1 MKKLGTILI
10 LIMVITS
17 IVTTWSIFSPI
28 TNFSGAQQSFTVDQS
43 IVKKAAVIGY
53 LSENGMIKNSLGLFI
68 LSKVLPNW
76 EVVRPGKYQL
86 KKGQTA
92 WQIARMLKNSRVAEV
107 KLVINKLRTKEDFAQ
122 LIGNQFSTDSTAVM
136 QFITSNDSLQPFG
149 VDTSTFYAMIIQ
161 DTYQFYWDTP
171 FKQILTKLKSYQEK
185 FWDHIDRRNKLQSKH
200 LTDIEAYTLASIVDE
215 ETNVVSDK
223 YKIASVYI
231 NRLAKDMPLQACPT
245 IKYALKDFTITRI
258 YEKYLSNPSPY
269 NTYRKKGLP
278 PGPICTPLPATI
290 DIILNAPNT
299 NYLYFVA
306 KSDFSGMHHF
316 SPTYEEHN
324 KYAIEYQ
331 KALDIYMAKKNQT
344 P

>member
-92 WQIARMLKNSRVAEV
+92 WQIARMLKNGRVAEV

-171 FKQILTKLKSYQEK
+171 FKQILIKLKSYQEK

>member
-1 MKKLGTILI
+1 MKKLGTALIVIL
-10 LIMVITS
+10 LVVGSITA
-17 IVTTWSIFSPI
+17 WSIFSSI
-28 TNFSGAQQSFTVDQS
+28 TNFSRAQKSFTVDQS
-43 IVKKAAVIGY
+43 NVKKGYVIGY
-53 LSENGMIKNSLGLFI
+53 ISEEGLIKNSIGLRL
-68 LSKVLPNW
+68 LSLVLPNW
-76 EVVRPGKYQL
+76 DFVRPGKYQL

-92 WQIARMLKNSRVAEV
+92 WQIARMLKNGRVAEV
-107 KLVINKLRTKEDFAQ
+107 KLVINKLRTKEDFAR
-122 LIGNQFSTDSTAVM
+122 LIGNQFSTDSATVM
-136 QFITSNDSLQPFG
+136 QFISNNDSLQSFG
-149 VDTSTFYAMIIQ
+149 VDTSSFYAIIIQ

-171 FKQILTKLKSYQEK
+171 FRQILTKLKSYQEK
-185 FWDHIDRRNKLQSKH
+185 FWDDIDRRNKLQYKH

-231 NRLAKDMPLQACPT
+231 NRLAKEMPLQACPT
-245 IKYALKDFTITRI
+245 IKFAMNDFTITRI

-299 NYLYFVA
+299 NFLYFVA

-324 KYAIEYQ
+324 RYAIEYQ
-331 KALDIYMAKKNQT
+331 KALDIYMAKKNKK

>member
-1 MKKLGTILI
+1 MKKIGTIII
-10 LIMVITS
+10 LIALVTS
-17 IVTTWSIFSPI
+17 IVTAWSIFSSI
-28 TNFSGAQQSFTVDQS
+28 TNFSGAQKSFTVNQL
-43 IVKKAAVIGY
+43 IIKKGAVIHQ
-53 LSENGMIKNSLGLFI
+53 LSQEGLIKNSIGLQ
-68 LSKVLPNW
+68 LLALVLPNW
-76 EVVRPGKYQL
+76 DVVSPGKYQL
-86 KKGQTA
+86 KRGQTA
-92 WQIARMLKNSRVAEV
+92 WQIAKMLKNGRVAEI

-122 LIGNQFSTDSTAVM
+122 LIGNHFSIDSASVM
-136 QFITSNDSLQPFG
+136 QFISNNDSLQAFG
-149 VDTSTFYAMIIQ
+149 VDTSTFYAIIIQ

-171 FKQILTKLKSYQEK
+171 LKQILTKLKSYQEK
-185 FWDHIDRRNKLQSKH
+185 FWDDIDRRNKLQSKH

-223 YKIASVYI
+223 YKIASVYM
-231 NRLAKDMPLQACPT
+231 NRLAKEMPLQACPT
-245 IKYALKDFTITRI
+245 IKFAMKDFTITRI

-324 KYAIEYQ
+324 RYAIEYQ
-331 KALDIYMAKKNQT
+331 KALDIYMAKKNKK

>member
-92 WQIARMLKNSRVAEV
+92 WQIARMLKNGRVAEV

-149 VDTSTFYAMIIQ
+149 IDTSTFYAMIIQ

-171 FKQILTKLKSYQEK
+171 FKQILIKLKSYQEK

-258 YEKYLSNPSPY
+258 YEKYLLNPSPY

>member
-10 LIMVITS
+10 VILLVVGSLT
-17 IVTTWSIFSPI
+17 VWSIFSSI
-28 TNFSGAQQSFTVDQS
+28 TNFSGAQKSFTVNQS
-43 IVKKAAVIGY
+43 NVKKGTVISQLIQEG
-53 LSENGMIKNSLGLFI
+53 LIKNSIGLQL
-68 LSKVLPNW
+68 LSLVLPNW
-76 EVVRPGKYQL
+76 DLVRPGKYQL
-86 KKGQTA
+86 KKGQNA
-92 WQIARMLKNSRVAEV
+92 WQIAKMLKNGRVAEV
-107 KLVINKLRTKEDFAQ
+107 KLVINKLRTKEDFAR
-122 LIGNQFSTDSTAVM
+122 LIGNQFSTDSASVM
-136 QFITSNDSLQPFG
+136 QFISNNDSLQAFG
-149 VDTSTFYAMIIQ
+149 VDTSTFYAIIIQ

-171 FKQILTKLKSYQEK
+171 IRQILTKLKSHQEK
-185 FWDHIDRRNKLQSKH
+185 FWDDIDRRNKLQSKH

-223 YKIASVYI
+223 YKIASVYM
-231 NRLAKDMPLQACPT
+231 NRLAQEMPLQACPT
-245 IKYALKDFTITRI
+245 IKFAMKDFTITRI
-258 YEKYLSNPSPY
+258 YEKYLLNPSPY
-269 NTYRKKGLP
+269 NTYLKKGLP

-324 KYAIEYQ
+324 RYAIEYQ
-331 KALDIYMAKKNQT
+331 KALDIYMAKKNKK

>member
-28 TNFSGAQQSFTVDQS
+28 TNFSGAQQTFTVDQS

-92 WQIARMLKNSRVAEV
+92 WQIARMLKNGRVAEV

-324 KYAIEYQ
+324 KYALEYQ

>member
-1 MKKLGTILI
+1 MKKIGTILI
-10 LIMVITS
+10 LLMVVAS

-43 IVKKAAVIGY
+43 IVKKGAVIKY
-53 LSENGMIKNSLGLFI
+53 LNENGMIKNGLGLWI
-68 LSKVLPNW
+68 LSKVIPNW

-86 KKGQTA
+86 KQGQTA
-92 WQIARMLKNSRVAEV
+92 WQIARMLKNGRVAEV

-122 LIGNQFSTDSTAVM
+122 LIGNQFSTDSTTVM

-149 VDTSTFYAMIIQ
+149 VDTSTFYAIIIQ

-258 YEKYLSNPSPY
+258 YEKYLSSPSPY

-290 DIILNAPNT
+290 DIVLNAPNT

>member
-1 MKKLGTILI
+1 MKKIGTIII
-10 LIMVITS
+10 LIALVTS
-17 IVTTWSIFSPI
+17 IVTAWSIFSSI
-28 TNFSGAQQSFTVDQS
+28 TNFSGAQKSFTVNQL
-43 IVKKAAVIGY
+43 IVKKGAVIHQ
-53 LSENGMIKNSLGLFI
+53 LSQEGLIKNSIGLQ
-68 LSKVLPNW
+68 LLALVLPNW
-76 EVVRPGKYQL
+76 DVVSPGKYQL

-92 WQIARMLKNSRVAEV
+92 WQIAKMLKNGRVAEI

-122 LIGNQFSTDSTAVM
+122 LIGNHFSIDSASVM
-136 QFITSNDSLQPFG
+136 QFISNNDSLQAFG
-149 VDTSTFYAMIIQ
+149 VDTSTFYAIIIQ

-171 FKQILTKLKSYQEK
+171 LKQILTKLKSYQEK
-185 FWDHIDRRNKLQSKH
+185 FWDDIDRRNKLQSKH

-223 YKIASVYI
+223 YKIASVYM
-231 NRLAKDMPLQACPT
+231 NRLAKEMPLQACPT
-245 IKYALKDFTITRI
+245 IKFAMKDFTITRI

-324 KYAIEYQ
+324 RYAIEYQ
-331 KALDIYMAKKNQT
+331 KALDIYMAKKNKK

>member
-1 MKKLGTILI
+1 
-10 LIMVITS
+10 
-17 IVTTWSIFSPI
+17 
-28 TNFSGAQQSFTVDQS
+28 
-43 IVKKAAVIGY
+43 
-53 LSENGMIKNSLGLFI
+53 
-68 LSKVLPNW
+68 VLPNW
-76 EVVRPGKYQL
+76 DLVRPGKYQL

-92 WQIARMLKNSRVAEV
+92 WQIARMLKNGRVAEV

-122 LIGNQFSTDSTAVM
+122 LIGNQFSTDSATVM
-136 QFITSNDSLQPFG
+136 QFISNNDSLQAFG
-149 VDTSTFYAMIIQ
+149 VDTSTFYAIIIQ

-171 FKQILTKLKSYQEK
+171 LRQILTKLKSYQEK
-185 FWDHIDRRNKLQSKH
+185 FWDDIDRRNKLQSKH

-215 ETNVVSDK
+215 ETNVASDK
-223 YKIASVYI
+223 YKIASVYM
-231 NRLAKDMPLQACPT
+231 NRLAKEMPLQACPT
-245 IKYALKDFTITRI
+245 IKFAMKDFTITRI

-324 KYAIEYQ
+324 RYAIEYQ
-331 KALDIYMAKKNQT
+331 KALDIYMAKKNKQ

>member
-1 MKKLGTILI
+1 MKKIGTIII
-10 LIMVITS
+10 LIILVAS
-17 IVTTWSIFSPI
+17 VVTAWSIFSSI
-28 TNFSGAQQSFTVDQS
+28 TNFSGKQKSFTVNQS
-43 IVKKAAVIGY
+43 IVKKGAVISY
-53 LSENGMIKNSLGLFI
+53 LSENGLITNSLGLHI
-68 LSKVLPNW
+68 LSIVLPNW
-76 EVVRPGKYQL
+76 DLVRPGKYQL
-86 KKGQTA
+86 KNGQTA
-92 WQIARMLKNSRVAEV
+92 WQIARMLKNGRVAEV

-122 LIGNQFSTDSTAVM
+122 LIGNHFSTDSATVM
-136 QFITSNDSLQPFG
+136 QFITNNDSLQPFG

-171 FKQILTKLKSYQEK
+171 FKKVLTKLKSYQEK
-185 FWDHIDRRNKLQSKH
+185 FWDDIDRRNKLQTKH

-231 NRLAKDMPLQACPT
+231 NRLAKEMPLQACPT
-245 IKYALKDFTITRI
+245 IKFALKDFTITRI
-258 YEKYLSNPSPY
+258 YEKYLSSPSPY

-290 DIILNAPNT
+290 DIVLNAPNT

-324 KYAIEYQ
+324 RYAIEYQ
-331 KALDIYMAKKNQT
+331 KALDIYMAKKNKN

>member
-1 MKKLGTILI
+1 
-10 LIMVITS
+10 
-17 IVTTWSIFSPI
+17 
-28 TNFSGAQQSFTVDQS
+28 
-43 IVKKAAVIGY
+43 
-53 LSENGMIKNSLGLFI
+53 
-68 LSKVLPNW
+68 
-76 EVVRPGKYQL
+76 
-86 KKGQTA
+86 
-92 WQIARMLKNSRVAEV
+92 MLKNGRVAEV

-122 LIGNQFSTDSTAVM
+122 LIGNQFSTDSASVM
-136 QFITSNDSLQPFG
+136 QFITNNDSLQSFG
-149 VDTSTFYAMIIQ
+149 VDTSTFYAIIIQ

-171 FKQILTKLKSYQEK
+171 LRQILTKLKSYQEK
-185 FWDHIDRRNKLQSKH
+185 FWDDIDRRNKLQSKH

-223 YKIASVYI
+223 YKITSVYI
-231 NRLAKDMPLQACPT
+231 NRLAKEMPLQACPT
-245 IKYALKDFTITRI
+245 IKFAMKDFTITRI

-324 KYAIEYQ
+324 RYAIEYQ
-331 KALDIYMAKKNQT
+331 KALDIYMAKKNKQ

>member
-1 MKKLGTILI
+1 MKKIGTILI
-10 LIMVITS
+10 VILLVVGS
-17 IVTTWSIFSPI
+17 FTTWSIFSSI
-28 TNFSGAQQSFTVDQS
+28 TNFSGAQKSFTVNQS
-43 IVKKAAVIGY
+43 NVKKGTVISQLIQEG
-53 LSENGMIKNSLGLFI
+53 LIKNSIGLQL
-68 LSKVLPNW
+68 LSLVLPNW
-76 EVVRPGKYQL
+76 DLVRPGKYQL

-92 WQIARMLKNSRVAEV
+92 WQIAKMLKNGRVAEV
-107 KLVINKLRTKEDFAQ
+107 KLVINKLRTKEDFAR
-122 LIGNQFSTDSTAVM
+122 LIGNQFSTDSASVI
-136 QFITSNDSLQPFG
+136 QFISNNDSLQAFG
-149 VDTSTFYAMIIQ
+149 VDTSTFYAIIIQ

-171 FKQILTKLKSYQEK
+171 IRQILTKLKSHQEK
-185 FWDHIDRRNKLQSKH
+185 FWDDIDRRNKLQSKH

-223 YKIASVYI
+223 YKIASVYM
-231 NRLAKDMPLQACPT
+231 NRLAQEMPLQACPT
-245 IKYALKDFTITRI
+245 IKFAMKDFTITRI

-324 KYAIEYQ
+324 RYAIEYQ
-331 KALDIYMAKKNQT
+331 KALDIYMAKKNKK

>member
-28 TNFSGAQQSFTVDQS
+28 TNFSGAQQSFNVDQS

>member
-1 MKKLGTILI
+1 MKKLGTTLI
-10 LIMVITS
+10 LFVVIAS

-28 TNFSGAQQSFTVDQS
+28 TNFSESQKSFTVDQS
-43 IVKKAAVIGY
+43 IVKKSAVIGY
-53 LSENGMIKNSLGLFI
+53 LSEEGMIKNGLGLWI
-68 LSKVLPNW
+68 LSNVLPNW
-76 EVVRPGKYQL
+76 DFVRPGKYQI

-92 WQIARMLKNSRVAEV
+92 WQIARMLKNGRVAEV
-107 KLVINKLRTKEDFAQ
+107 KLVINKLRTKEDFAA
-122 LIGNQFSTDSTAVM
+122 LIGNQFSTDSATVM
-136 QFITSNDSLQPFG
+136 QFISNNDSLQPFG
-149 VDTSTFYAMIIQ
+149 VDTNTVFTLIIQ

-171 FKQILTKLKSYQEK
+171 FKQILTKLQSYQQK

-223 YKIASVYI
+223 YKIASVYM
-231 NRLAKDMPLQACPT
+231 NRIGKDMPLQACPT
-245 IKYALKDFTITRI
+245 IKFAMKDFSITRI
-258 YEKYLSNPSPY
+258 YEKYLSNPSQY

-324 KYAIEYQ
+324 RYAIEYQ

>member
-10 LIMVITS
+10 VILLVVGSLT
-17 IVTTWSIFSPI
+17 VWSIFSSI
-28 TNFSGAQQSFTVDQS
+28 TNFSGAQKSFTVNQS
-43 IVKKAAVIGY
+43 NVKKGTVISQLIQEG
-53 LSENGMIKNSLGLFI
+53 LIKNSIGLQL
-68 LSKVLPNW
+68 LSLVLPNW
-76 EVVRPGKYQL
+76 DLVRPGKYQL

-92 WQIARMLKNSRVAEV
+92 WQIAKMLKNGRVAEV
-107 KLVINKLRTKEDFAQ
+107 KLVINKLRTKEDFAR
-122 LIGNQFSTDSTAVM
+122 LIGNQFSTDSASVM
-136 QFITSNDSLQPFG
+136 QFISNNDSLQAFG
-149 VDTSTFYAMIIQ
+149 VDTSTFYAIIIQ

-171 FKQILTKLKSYQEK
+171 IRQILTKLKSHQEK
-185 FWDHIDRRNKLQSKH
+185 FWDDIDRRNKLQSKH

-223 YKIASVYI
+223 YKIASVYM
-231 NRLAKDMPLQACPT
+231 NRLAQEMPLQACPT
-245 IKYALKDFTITRI
+245 IKFAMKDFTITRI
-258 YEKYLSNPSPY
+258 YEKYLLNPSPY

-324 KYAIEYQ
+324 RYAIEYQ
-331 KALDIYMAKKNQT
+331 KALDIYMAKKNKK

>member
-1 MKKLGTILI
+1 
-10 LIMVITS
+10 
-17 IVTTWSIFSPI
+17 
-28 TNFSGAQQSFTVDQS
+28 
-43 IVKKAAVIGY
+43 
-53 LSENGMIKNSLGLFI
+53 MIKNSLGLFI

-92 WQIARMLKNSRVAEV
+92 WQIARMLKNGRVAEV

-258 YEKYLSNPSPY
+258 YEKYLSSPSPY

-290 DIILNAPNT
+290 DIVLNAPNT

>member
-92 WQIARMLKNSRVAEV
+92 WQIARMLKNGRVAEV

-122 LIGNQFSTDSTAVM
+122 LIGNQFSTDSAAVM

>member
-1 MKKLGTILI
+1 
-10 LIMVITS
+10 
-17 IVTTWSIFSPI
+17 
-28 TNFSGAQQSFTVDQS
+28 
-43 IVKKAAVIGY
+43 
-53 LSENGMIKNSLGLFI
+53 
-68 LSKVLPNW
+68 
-76 EVVRPGKYQL
+76 
-86 KKGQTA
+86 
-92 WQIARMLKNSRVAEV
+92 MLKNGRVAEV

-122 LIGNQFSTDSTAVM
+122 LIGNQFSTDSTSVM

-149 VDTSTFYAMIIQ
+149 VDTCTFYAMIIQ

-171 FKQILTKLKSYQEK
+171 FKQILSKLKSYQEK

-258 YEKYLSNPSPY
+258 YEKYLSSPSPY

-290 DIILNAPNT
+290 DIVLNAPNT

>member
-1 MKKLGTILI
+1 MKKIGTIII
-10 LIMVITS
+10 LIVLVTS
-17 IVTTWSIFSPI
+17 IVTAWSIFSSI
-28 TNFSGAQQSFTVDQS
+28 TNFSGAQKSFTVDQS
-43 IVKKAAVIGY
+43 IVKKGAVIHQ
-53 LSENGMIKNSLGLFI
+53 LSQEGLIKNSIGLQ
-68 LSKVLPNW
+68 LLALVLPNW
-76 EVVRPGKYQL
+76 DVVSPGKYQL
-86 KKGQTA
+86 KRGQTA
-92 WQIARMLKNSRVAEV
+92 WQIAKMLKNGRVAEI

-122 LIGNQFSTDSTAVM
+122 LIGNHFSIDSASVM
-136 QFITSNDSLQPFG
+136 QFISNNDSLQAFG
-149 VDTSTFYAMIIQ
+149 VDTSTFYAIIIQ

-171 FKQILTKLKSYQEK
+171 LKQILTKLKSYQEK
-185 FWDHIDRRNKLQSKH
+185 FWDDIDRRNKLQSKH

-223 YKIASVYI
+223 YKIASVYM
-231 NRLAKDMPLQACPT
+231 NRLAKEMPLQACPT
-245 IKYALKDFTITRI
+245 IKFAMKDFTITRI

-324 KYAIEYQ
+324 RYAIEYQ
-331 KALDIYMAKKNQT
+331 KALDIYMAKKNKK

>member
-1 MKKLGTILI
+1 
-10 LIMVITS
+10 MVITS

-92 WQIARMLKNSRVAEV
+92 WQIARMLKNGRVAEV

-149 VDTSTFYAMIIQ
+149 IDTSTFYAMIIQ

-171 FKQILTKLKSYQEK
+171 FKQILIKLKSYQEK

-258 YEKYLSNPSPY
+258 YEKYLLNPSPY

>member
-1 MKKLGTILI
+1 MKKIGTIII
-10 LIMVITS
+10 LIALVTS
-17 IVTTWSIFSPI
+17 IVTAWSIFSSI
-28 TNFSGAQQSFTVDQS
+28 TNFSGAQKSFTVNQL
-43 IVKKAAVIGY
+43 IVKKGAVIHQ
-53 LSENGMIKNSLGLFI
+53 LSQEGLIKNSIGLQ
-68 LSKVLPNW
+68 LLALVLPNW
-76 EVVRPGKYQL
+76 DVVSPGKYQL

-92 WQIARMLKNSRVAEV
+92 WQIAKMLKNGRVAEI

-122 LIGNQFSTDSTAVM
+122 LIGNHFSIDSASVM
-136 QFITSNDSLQPFG
+136 QFISNNDSLQAFG
-149 VDTSTFYAMIIQ
+149 VDTSTFYAIIIQ

-171 FKQILTKLKSYQEK
+171 LRQILTKLKSYQEK
-185 FWDHIDRRNKLQSKH
+185 FWDDIDRRNKLQSKH

-223 YKIASVYI
+223 YKIASVYM
-231 NRLAKDMPLQACPT
+231 NRLAKEMPLQACPT
-245 IKYALKDFTITRI
+245 IKFAMKDFTITRI

-316 SPTYEEHN
+316 SPTYEEHYR
-324 KYAIEYQ
+324 YAIEYQ
-331 KALDIYMAKKNQT
+331 KALDIYMAKKNKQ

>member
-10 LIMVITS
+10 LLMVVTS

-43 IVKKAAVIGY
+43 IVKKGAIIEY
-53 LSENGMIKNSLGLFI
+53 LNEKGLIKNGLGLWI

-76 EVVRPGKYQL
+76 ELVRPGKYQL
-86 KKGQTA
+86 KQGQTA
-92 WQIARMLKNSRVAEV
+92 WQIARMLKNGRVAEV

-122 LIGNQFSTDSTAVM
+122 LIGNQFSTDSTSVM

-149 VDTSTFYAMIIQ
+149 VDTSTFYAIIIQ

-258 YEKYLSNPSPY
+258 YEKYLSSPSPY

-290 DIILNAPNT
+290 DIVLNAPNT

>member
-1 MKKLGTILI
+1 MKKLGTALIVIL
-10 LIMVITS
+10 LVVGSITA
-17 IVTTWSIFSPI
+17 WSIFSSI
-28 TNFSGAQQSFTVDQS
+28 TNFSSAQKSFTIDQS
-43 IVKKAAVIGY
+43 NVKKGSVIGY
-53 LSENGMIKNSLGLFI
+53 ISEEGLIKNSIGLRL
-68 LSKVLPNW
+68 LSLVLPNW
-76 EVVRPGKYQL
+76 DFVRPGKYQL

-92 WQIARMLKNSRVAEV
+92 WQIARMLKNVRVAEV
-107 KLVINKLRTKEDFAQ
+107 KLVINKLRTKEDFAR
-122 LIGNQFSTDSTAVM
+122 LIGNQFSTDSATVM
-136 QFITSNDSLQPFG
+136 QFISNNDSLQSFG
-149 VDTSTFYAMIIQ
+149 VDTSSFYAIIIQ

-171 FKQILTKLKSYQEK
+171 FRQILTKLKSYQEK
-185 FWDHIDRRNKLQSKH
+185 FWDDIDRRNKLQSKH

-231 NRLAKDMPLQACPT
+231 NRLAKEMPLQACPT
-245 IKYALKDFTITRI
+245 IKFAMNDFTITRI

-299 NYLYFVA
+299 NFLYFVA

-324 KYAIEYQ
+324 RYAIEYQ
-331 KALDIYMAKKNQT
+331 KALDIYMAKKNKK

>member
-10 LIMVITS
+10 LLMVVAS

-43 IVKKAAVIGY
+43 IVKKGAIIEY
-53 LSENGMIKNSLGLFI
+53 LGEKGLIKNSLGLWI

-76 EVVRPGKYQL
+76 ELVRPGKYQL
-86 KKGQTA
+86 KQGQTA
-92 WQIARMLKNSRVAEV
+92 WQIARMLKNGRVAEV
-107 KLVINKLRTKEDFAQ
+107 KLVINKLRIKEDFAQ
-122 LIGNQFSTDSTAVM
+122 LIGNQFSTDSTTVM

-149 VDTSTFYAMIIQ
+149 VDTSTFYAIIIQ

-258 YEKYLSNPSPY
+258 YEKYLSSPSPY

-290 DIILNAPNT
+290 DIVLNAPTT

>member
-92 WQIARMLKNSRVAEV
+92 WQIARMLKNGRVAEV

-149 VDTSTFYAMIIQ
+149 IDTSTFYAMIIQ

-171 FKQILTKLKSYQEK
+171 FKQILIKLKSYQEK

>member
-1 MKKLGTILI
+1 MKKIGTIII
-10 LIMVITS
+10 LIALVTS
-17 IVTTWSIFSPI
+17 IVTAWSIFSSI
-28 TNFSGAQQSFTVDQS
+28 TNFSGAQKSFTVNQL
-43 IVKKAAVIGY
+43 IVKKGAVIHQ
-53 LSENGMIKNSLGLFI
+53 LSQEGLIKNSIGLQ
-68 LSKVLPNW
+68 LLALVLPNW
-76 EVVRPGKYQL
+76 DVVSPGKYQL
-86 KKGQTA
+86 KRGQTA
-92 WQIARMLKNSRVAEV
+92 WQIAKMLKNGRVAEI

-122 LIGNQFSTDSTAVM
+122 LIGNHFSIDSASVM
-136 QFITSNDSLQPFG
+136 QFISNNDSLQAFG
-149 VDTSTFYAMIIQ
+149 VDTSTFYAIIIQ

-171 FKQILTKLKSYQEK
+171 LKQILTKLKSYQEK
-185 FWDHIDRRNKLQSKH
+185 FWDDIDRRNKLQSKH

-223 YKIASVYI
+223 YKIASVYM
-231 NRLAKDMPLQACPT
+231 NRLAKEMPLQACPT
-245 IKYALKDFTITRI
+245 IKFAMKDFTITRI

-324 KYAIEYQ
+324 RYAIEYQ
-331 KALDIYMAKKNQT
+331 KALDIYMAKKNKK

>member
-1 MKKLGTILI
+1 MKKIGTIII
-10 LIMVITS
+10 LIVLVTS
-17 IVTTWSIFSPI
+17 IVTAWSIFSSI
-28 TNFSGAQQSFTVDQS
+28 TNFSGAQKSFTVDQS
-43 IVKKAAVIGY
+43 IVKKGAVIHQ
-53 LSENGMIKNSLGLFI
+53 LSQEGLIKNSIGLQ
-68 LSKVLPNW
+68 LLALVLPNW
-76 EVVRPGKYQL
+76 DVVSPGKYQL
-86 KKGQTA
+86 KRGQTA
-92 WQIARMLKNSRVAEV
+92 WQIAKMLKNGRVAEI

-122 LIGNQFSTDSTAVM
+122 LIGNHFSIDSASVM
-136 QFITSNDSLQPFG
+136 QFISNNDSLQAFG
-149 VDTSTFYAMIIQ
+149 VDTSTFYAIIIQ

-171 FKQILTKLKSYQEK
+171 LKQILTKLKSYQEK
-185 FWDHIDRRNKLQSKH
+185 FWDDIDRRNKLQSKH

-223 YKIASVYI
+223 YKIASVYM
-231 NRLAKDMPLQACPT
+231 NRLAKEMPLQACPT
-245 IKYALKDFTITRI
+245 IKFAMKDFTITRI

-306 KSDFSGMHHF
+306 KSYFSGMHHF

-324 KYAIEYQ
+324 RYAIEYQ
-331 KALDIYMAKKNQT
+331 KALDIYMAKKNKK